1 MTEACMPNVPP
12 ALENEMLG
20 GGKIETGQM
29 ISIFVSIVKC
39 NISTSMVRMTAR
51 VIGSQYNLGS
61 P

>member
-29 ISIFVSIVKC
+29 ISIFVGIVEC
-39 NISTSMVRMTAR
+39 NVSASMIGMASRI
-51 VIGSQYNLGS
+51 IGS
-61 P
+61 